1 MYYLHK
7 RGYRK
12 GEIKDKQNRH
22 KLRDWNINTCV
33 KTNTVRQRRIEKR
46 AKASICTT
54 LVGWGNNGTKVR
66 GGCGQAAF
74 RV

>member
-12 GEIKDKQNRH
+12 GEIKDKQNRQ
-22 KLRDWNINTCV
+22 KLRDWNISTCV
-33 KTNTVRQRRIEKR
+33 KTTRSGKEGLKKEE
-46 AKASICTT
+46 KASRCTT

-66 GGCGQAAF
+66 GGCGKAAF